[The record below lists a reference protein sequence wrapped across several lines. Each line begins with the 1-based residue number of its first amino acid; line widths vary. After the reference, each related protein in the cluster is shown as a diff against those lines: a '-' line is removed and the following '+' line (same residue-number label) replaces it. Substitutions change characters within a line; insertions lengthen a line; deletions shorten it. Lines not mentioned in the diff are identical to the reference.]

1 MNQESLFPTIDVENK
16 HTLFIIGN
24 GFDIAHRLKTQYC
37 DFKEWLRQQGN
48 DHLVRMTETFF
59 SNYRDFWGDIEKAL
73 GEYDEEEIVDWCSPD
88 EGIDYEHPTRS
99 VAAIEDG
106 PDWLFKPILDE
117 FLEAFNQWVESID
130 INEAIVMFSLPA
142 ESHYLTFNYTE
153 TLEKLYGIPQENI
166 LHIHGSRLKH
176 DDYIIGHNQKRDPN
190 DAYEDET
197 ELLFKQDTWS
207 KVIAWMNELVKDT
220 NGIIKHNQAFF
231 NSLGDITK
239 VVVIGHSF
247 YPVDYPYMI
256 EVVQQTGTTV
266 LWTISYH
273 TQNDIERIKNFVNHT
288 RLQNY
293 IFFEL

>member
-37 DFKEWLRQQGN
+37 DFEEWLRQQGN
-48 DHLVRMTETFF
+48 DHLVRMIETFF

-166 LHIHGSRLKH
+166 LHIQG
-176 DDYIIGHNQKRDPN
+176 
-190 DAYEDET
+190 
-197 ELLFKQDTWS
+197 
-207 KVIAWMNELVKDT
+207 
-220 NGIIKHNQAFF
+220 
-231 NSLGDITK
+231 
-239 VVVIGHSF
+239 
-247 YPVDYPYMI
+247 
-256 EVVQQTGTTV
+256 
-266 LWTISYH
+266 
-273 TQNDIERIKNFVNHT
+273 
-288 RLQNY
+288 
-293 IFFEL
+293 